1 MQALDFI
8 LVNAPERSPLSTL
21 KHLIKKGADVNAT
34 DIHNDSVLMNA
45 CYYGR
50 KNMVKYL
57 LKHNAN
63 VNYISPQKQCAL
75 SHAVYIGHT
84 KIILLLLNHGVRPK
98 GPNPQRG
105 VDLNDQQRLCTLL
118 QSACWSEYVGIIEI
132 LLPYIEDCGSEP
144 LMIALVNRNI
154 DIARILL
161 KHGCEISPY
170 LSDESRSLLNN
181 IRKEEKHEALILGWR
196 TNLNM
201 DVASV
206 IAKFL

>member
-1 MQALDFI
+1 MQALDVV
-8 LVNAPERSPLSTL
+8 LVNAPQCSSLSTL

-63 VNYISPQKQCAL
+63 VNYISPNKQCAL
-75 SHAVYIGHT
+75 SHSLYKGHT
-84 KIILLLLNHGVRPK
+84 KIIQLLLKHGVRSK

-105 VDLNDQQRLCTLL
+105 VDLNDQQRRLTLL
-118 QSACWSEYVGIIEI
+118 QSACWGGYVGIIEI
-132 LLPYIEDCGSEP
+132 LLPTIQDSGSGP
-144 LMIALVNRNI
+144 LDIALLTRRI

-161 KHGCEISPY
+161 KHGCMISPY

-181 IRKEEKHEALILGWR
+181 IRKEEKREVAILGWR
-196 TNLNM
+196 TSLNM